1 MPDTTTSRVDA
12 RRRFHWRLPALS
24 PQALTLLACLSFTL
38 FYNQR
43 FWASV
48 IEAMPTTGLAGWGQ
62 LLGYGVLVTGLHLVV
77 FLPFVN
83 RTTAKP
89 LLTGLVLIAASVS
102 YFTGH
107 YGTYFDTHMID
118 NVLQTDTREAGELLT
133 PGLALY
139 LLLFAGLPSAL
150 LWRWPLRRRSW
161 RRGLGAGALWWLGS
175 VATLAMAL
183 LFSFQSLSSLMRN
196 HHELRYLVTPGN
208 AIVSTGQVMAAPP
221 PLPEERLPIGEDA
234 RRLASTDGTPRL
246 LVLVVGETVRAADW
260 GLSGYARQT
269 TPRLAERDV
278 INFRDVASCGT
289 STAVSLPCMFSPQG
303 HSDYDERFTR
313 SHETLLDV
321 VQRAGY
327 RVVWIDNQSGCKGV
341 CDGVERVSLSPHAY
355 PELCGEEGCLD
366 GVLIEALKGQVAS
379 ISGDTVVVL
388 HMLGNHGPS
397 YFQRYPE
404 DFRVFTPTCDTADL
418 AQCDREAIVNS
429 YDNAILYTDSV
440 LDGIIGV
447 LEEGQSLAT
456 AMLYVSDHGESLGE
470 KGIYLHGLPYAI
482 APREQTRVP
491 MVWWADEDFARR
503 SGLAAGC
510 LSAQRDR
517 ALRHDH
523 LFHSLLGLLGV
534 ESRVRQ
540 DALDLTAGCRAP
552 AVATTGARS

>member
-24 PQALTLLACLSFTL
+24 PQALTLLVCLSFTL

-43 FWASV
+43 LWAAV
-48 IEAMPTTGLAGWGQ
+48 IEAMPPTGLAGWGQ
-62 LLGYGVLVTGLHLVV
+62 LLGYGVVVTGLHLVV

-133 PGLALY
+133 PRLALY
-139 LLLFAGLPSAL
+139 LLLFAGLPVAL

-161 RRGLGAGALWWLGS
+161 RRGLGAGAVWWLGS
-175 VATLAMAL
+175 VVVLAGAL
-183 LFSFQSLSSLMRN
+183 LLSFQSLSSLMRN
-196 HHELRYLVTPGN
+196 HHEMRYLVTPGN
-208 AIVSTGQVMAAPP
+208 AIVSTGQVIAAPP

-234 RRLASTDGTPRL
+234 RRLPSTDGAPRL
-246 LVLVVGETVRAADW
+246 LVLVVGETVRAANW
-260 GLSGYARQT
+260 GLSGYDRQT

-278 INFRDVASCGT
+278 TNFREVASCGT
-289 STAVSLPCMFSPQG
+289 STAVSLPCLFSPQG
-303 HSDYDERFTR
+303 RDDYDERFTR

-341 CDGVERVSLSPHAY
+341 CDGVERLSPAPDAA
-355 PELCGEEGCLD
+355 PELCGEDGCLD
-366 GVLIEALKGQVAS
+366 GVLVEELARRIGAIRE
-379 ISGDTVVVL
+379 DTVIVL

-404 DFRVFTPTCDTADL
+404 DFRAFTPTCDTADL
-418 AQCDREAIVNS
+418 AQCDREAIINS

-447 LEEGQSLAT
+447 LEESPSLAT

-470 KGIYLHGLPYAI
+470 KGVYLHGLPYAI
-482 APREQTRVP
+482 APEEQTHVP
-491 MVWWADEDFARR
+491 MVWWASDGFPRR
-503 SGLAAGC
+503 QGLKETC
-510 LSAQRDR
+510 LADQHDR
-517 ALRHDH
+517 SLSHAH
-523 LFHSLLGLLGV
+523 LFHSVLGLLGV
-534 ESRVRQ
+534 ESEVRQ
-540 DALDLTAGCRAP
+540 GALDLTAGCRAP
-552 AVATTGARS
+552 R